1 MLPMKRLLL
10 LPLLL
15 FLLRADAQ
23 ITLENTYPVAFN
35 NNTGSSFGLDYY
47 SYLGYKYFYVNN
59 AANTITIYNLNHS
72 VNRVITI
79 PAQPTAYSVSYLT
92 TQLFDTDSTD
102 FEYIVESG
110 AVTGTKVYD
119 ENGAVLLQADS
130 FFLWDGG
137 YNSPTGKLMQPI
149 MNTNNGTK
157 LLLTQINQ
165 LSTKIFALP
174 GMLPCPPCG
183 NLAGP
188 EPPLSA
194 GEDQQQGLSQPYPN
208 PSTGSVHIAY
218 ELPEG
223 QNSGE
228 IVFYDVAGNEVK
240 RLRVD
245 RNFQDIILTT
255 SDLSA
260 GTYYYQL
267 QTPAGSSGNRVLLV
281 LPQ

>member
-1 MLPMKRLLL
+1 MLPMKSLLL

-47 SYLGYKYFYVNN
+47 SYFGYKYFYVNN

-157 LLLTQINQ
+157 MLLTKIDQ
-165 LSTKIFALP
+165 LLTKIFALP

-183 NLAGP
+183 NLSVS
-188 EPPLSA
+188 PPLSA
-194 GEDQQQGLSQPYPN
+194 GDSELFQGLSEPFPN
-208 PSTGSVHIAY
+208 PANGAVRIDY
-218 ELPEG
+218 QLPEG
-223 QNSGE
+223 TDSGE
-228 IVFYDVAGNEVK
+228 IVFYDLTGQEVK
-240 RLRVD
+240 RVRVD
-245 RNFQDIILTT
+245 RNFAWIEMDTAELA
-255 SDLSA
+255 A
-260 GTYYYQL
+260 GTYSYQL
-267 QTPAGSSGNRVLLV
+267 LAGGQVSPGKKIVV
-281 LPQ
+281 IH